1 MANELKYRSV
11 PGLGIVESWAGGIS
25 MFFGSATDKTT
36 IFAEVEANGGAAVG
50 SIYIGST
57 GILYQKTDNDGDGD
71 EDDWTNGQVAAPIE
85 VADIANLAV
94 ETAKIN
100 DLAVTAG
107 KIASN
112 AVTTAKI
119 LDANVTP
126 AKLSVV
132 PFVRTAQLTAAAAAA
147 TPVHVLTAADVGAG
161 RKAFVTGML
170 LNVGGATAWT
180 DDTGTVVALQDTADT
195 PVNLLS
201 AAKAQLTGNANLGLL
216 STGVTLGAPILTGV
230 GATAAKGIDIVADDD
245 FTAGSTINVTVFGF
259 ISA

>member
-25 MFFGSATDKTT
+25 MFFGSAADKTA

-50 SIYIGST
+50 SLYIGST
-57 GILYQKTDNDGDGD
+57 GILYQKTDSDGD

-100 DLAVTAG
+100 DLAVTAA
-107 KIASN
+107 KIASD
-112 AVTTAKI
+112 AVETAKI
-119 LDANVTP
+119 KNLNVTP

-132 PFVRTAQLTAAAAAA
+132 PFVRTAQLTAAAAA
-147 TPVHVLTAADVGAG
+147 TPVEVLAAADVGAG

-170 LNVGGATAWT
+170 LNVGGATAWS
-180 DDTGTVVALQDTADT
+180 DATGTVVALQDTADT

-201 AAKAQLTGNANLGLL
+201 AAKAQLTANANLGLL